1 MKILIQIIQ
10 SICFVALYFV
20 MQFVAV
26 FAVTAVCG
34 IVEGLQLMRQ
44 GQDMQSVDFEAL
56 VESAIYNSPGAMC
69 LITVLSGVL
78 TIVCLYL
85 FFYQRGQKLR
95 TEAYL
100 LPFHAFYWPMVLLGA
115 VGLCLVVNF
124 AMPLIPIP
132 EEVLTEYAEQ
142 SQNLVQGPF
151 IYLLISNVVM
161 APLIEEILFRG
172 LVLNRLRKVMPVWA
186 AVVISSV
193 FFGLMHGQILWIIY
207 TSLVGLILGL
217 TAWKMKSAL
226 APMFMH
232 FVFNLFGTYMGCFP
246 IPITGL
252 LCVSMTALGSVCL
265 IIYMVALFR
274 YEPDAK

>member
-1 MKILIQIIQ
+1 MKLLTQIIQ

-20 MQFVAV
+20 MQFVAI
-26 FAVTAVCG
+26 FAVTFVYG
-34 IVEGLQLMRQ
+34 IVEGLQLMGQ
-44 GQDMQSVDFEAL
+44 GQDMQSVDFEAVL
-56 VESAIYNSPGAMC
+56 ESSISNSPGAMC

-78 TIVCLYL
+78 TILCLYQ
-85 FFYQRGQKLR
+85 FFHLRGKKLR
-95 TEAYL
+95 MEAGL
-100 LPFHAFYWPMVLLGA
+100 VPFHTCYWPMVLLGA

-142 SQNLVQGPF
+142 SQSLVQGPM

-193 FFGLMHGQILWIIY
+193 FFGLMHGQILWIMY
-207 TSLVGLILGL
+207 TSLVGLVLGL

-246 IPITGL
+246 IPISGL
-252 LCVSMTALGSVCL
+252 LCVAMTVFGSVCL
-265 IIYMVALFR
+265 IIYLVALFR
-274 YEPDAK
+274 YEPCAE